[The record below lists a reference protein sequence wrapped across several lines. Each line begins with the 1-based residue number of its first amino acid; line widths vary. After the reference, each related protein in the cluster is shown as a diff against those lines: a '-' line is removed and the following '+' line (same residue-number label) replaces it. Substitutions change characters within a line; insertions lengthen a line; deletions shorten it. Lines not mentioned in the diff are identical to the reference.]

1 LDLEVAIDVAA
12 SRSFAKANAILANS
26 IHLYDI
32 RGGQSRGRAKEYA
45 VNGKSILLIISG
57 GIAAYKSLDLIR
69 RARERGARVRAVMTE
84 GAQAFV
90 TPLSVATLC
99 EDKVFTELFDLTDE
113 TEIGHIRLSREADLI
128 IVAPATANLLARMA
142 NGVADDLAT
151 TVLLAANKPI
161 LAAPAMNWKMWE
173 NPATRRNV
181 DQLRADGV
189 RFVGPGEGAMACN
202 EWGIGR
208 MAEPSEILDA
218 AAGLLQPIADT
229 PLSGTHVLVTAGPT
243 HEPIDPVRYI
253 ANRSSGRQ
261 GYAIAAA
268 AATLGARVTL
278 VSGPVAI
285 DPPEGVTIIRV
296 ETARDMLTAALNALP
311 ADIGIF
317 TAAVAD
323 WRTVAN
329 HDEKIKK
336 GGKGKPPALTLVENP
351 DILATIAKH
360 ASLRPPLV
368 IGFAAETENLVAYA
382 TRKLAAKGCDWIVAN
397 DVSPERGVMG
407 GRENQVQLVTAQ
419 GVESWP
425 QMSKEA
431 VAAELMRRAAAFL
444 HEAGHG
450 SSAAAE

>member
-1 LDLEVAIDVAA
+1 
-12 SRSFAKANAILANS
+12 
-26 IHLYDI
+26 
-32 RGGQSRGRAKEYA
+32 
-45 VNGKSILLIISG
+45 
-57 GIAAYKSLDLIR
+57 
-69 RARERGARVRAVMTE
+69 
-84 GAQAFV
+84 
-90 TPLSVATLC
+90 
-99 EDKVFTELFDLTDE
+99 
-113 TEIGHIRLSREADLI
+113 
-128 IVAPATANLLARMA
+128 
-142 NGVADDLAT
+142 
-151 TVLLAANKPI
+151 
-161 LAAPAMNWKMWE
+161 
-173 NPATRRNV
+173 
-181 DQLRADGV
+181 
-189 RFVGPGEGAMACN
+189 MACN

-208 MAEPSEILDA
+208 MAEPLEILDA
-218 AAGLLQPIADT
+218 AAGLLQPSVDT
-229 PLSGTHVLVTAGPT
+229 SLSGAHVLVTAGPT

-296 ETARDMLTAALNALP
+296 ETARDMLAATLNALP

-323 WRTVAN
+323 WRTAAD
-329 HDEKIKK
+329 HGEKIKK
-336 GGKGKPPALTLVENP
+336 SGKAEPPALTLVENP

-382 TRKLAAKGCDWIVAN
+382 TRKLATKGCDWIVAN
-397 DVSPERGVMG
+397 DVSLERGVMG

-444 HEAGHG
+444 HEAGRG
-450 SSAAAE
+450 YSAAAE